1 MVYDVIV
8 SGVGPAG
15 ASFLKSVEG
24 FGLKVLALEKSE
36 FPRKKLCAGGLTPKA
51 YRLLKSLFPE
61 VDSAV
66 RVRTRRF
73 LLFNDT
79 RRVEIDSGEV
89 LTYLTDRTELDN
101 LLFRSL
107 SADVHEGEGVV
118 SVEREGELWR
128 VRTEKGSY
136 LTRVLVAA
144 DGVNSRIAA
153 QLKVNRDVGFTYEA
167 DVKNSR
173 GEEIV
178 VDFSGFSWGYYW
190 LFPKGDFVTAG
201 LGEFKDRRKIRTL
214 KEVLEKFNRK
224 HGVKGEV
231 LHKGGFPIP
240 CGRRRND
247 VCRESLIFLGDAG
260 GLVDPL
266 TGEGIYYAVK
276 SGIYGAEVVKKSF
289 EKGDFALLSLYKEL
303 IDRDFGREFFWARI
317 VGKLFFP
324 LKGLNFSVIEKSA
337 GIAELTAKLLSGEIS
352 YFEGI
357 KSFFSFVPKALL
369 KG

>member
-24 FGLKVLALEKSE
+24 FGLKVLALEKSK

-73 LLFNDT
+73 LLFNET

-128 VRTEKGSY
+128 VRTERGS
-136 LTRVLVAA
+136 
-144 DGVNSRIAA
+144 
-153 QLKVNRDVGFTYEA
+153 
-167 DVKNSR
+167 
-173 GEEIV
+173 
-178 VDFSGFSWGYYW
+178 
-190 LFPKGDFVTAG
+190 
-201 LGEFKDRRKIRTL
+201 
-214 KEVLEKFNRK
+214 
-224 HGVKGEV
+224 
-231 LHKGGFPIP
+231 
-240 CGRRRND
+240 
-247 VCRESLIFLGDAG
+247 
-260 GLVDPL
+260 
-266 TGEGIYYAVK
+266 
-276 SGIYGAEVVKKSF
+276 
-289 EKGDFALLSLYKEL
+289 
-303 IDRDFGREFFWARI
+303 
-317 VGKLFFP
+317 
-324 LKGLNFSVIEKSA
+324 
-337 GIAELTAKLLSGEIS
+337 
-352 YFEGI
+352 
-357 KSFFSFVPKALL
+357 
-369 KG
+369 